1 MRQLWLVLR
10 EPRVSI
16 TLALGLG
23 VLAGFAM
30 IARAYGGLASLLFVP
45 KQVPFLVSGG
55 FAGILVIGTAL
66 LALRV
71 HLDRVEAADERREL
85 AELQKRVLRLLNGVV
100 SKE

>member
-1 MRQLWLVLR
+1 MRQLWIVLR
-10 EPRVSI
+10 DPRVSI
-16 TLALGLG
+16 TLVLGFG

-30 IARAYGGLASLLFVP
+30 IARAYTGLAPLLFVP
-45 KQVPFLVSGG
+45 KQLPFLVSGG

-71 HLDRVEAADERREL
+71 HLDRIEAADERQEL

-100 SKE
+100 GKE